1 LILLIEQMLTRQQP
15 RPTIPTLK
23 GHSSMIGE
31 TISHYRIIQKI
42 GAGGMGEVYRAH
54 DDQLNRDVAIKVL
67 NAKFSDSAHAKIN
80 LLREAQSA
88 SALNDPHICTI
99 YEIGEVNGHAFIV
112 MEFIE
117 GRPLKEL
124 IPSGGLPAA
133 LVIRYG
139 TQISAAL
146 AHAHDHNIIHRDV
159 KTSNVV
165 ITPTGQAKVLD
176 FGLAKQALDGHT
188 SEATLSAVEPGGL
201 AGTPAYMAPEILRGG
216 PADARSDVWALGVV
230 IYEMATGRLPFRGH
244 TVYEL
249 SAATLRE
256 PAAPLPPSLP
266 LALRVVIQRCLEKEP
281 GHRYQRAGE
290 VRAILE
296 AAQFDPDT
304 SLATSSDTHPALETK
319 PIAASRRTRMVWVVG
334 LLTAVLAAGLVALSV
349 SGIRRSHALKSG
361 PHLQS
366 LAVLPLDN
374 LSGDPSQQYFADGM
388 TDELITDLAQISGLH
403 VISRTSAMQYKDS
416 KKSLPQIAR
425 ELNVDG
431 VIEGTVERVG
441 DRVRIRAQLIDAA
454 TDRHVWAKSYE
465 RALSDIL
472 AMQDEVARGIASE
485 IQVVLTP
492 AERARLTSA
501 RAVNPQAHDALI
513 RGLYLDNQGEA
524 QKGLDSVKQAVAMDP
539 GYADARAALAQLY
552 IELGN
557 NSVVTP
563 GEAYPKAKSEALRA
577 IELDE
582 NLGEA
587 HEALAELHHYYD
599 WDFAAADREYRRALE
614 LKPGDAQILTKYA
627 FFLCHMGKHDDAI
640 RESKRAQDLD
650 PLSLLVRTNFGIMLH
665 YARRY
670 DDAIA
675 QYRKVLELEPKET
688 TQVRYQLARVYM
700 TKRMFPEALTEIAK
714 MRATDPS
721 DVALLSLLSIA
732 YGFEGKRKEA
742 TTIIYELKDKQ
753 RREYVRP
760 YILAE
765 DYAALGEKNEAMD
778 WLEKAYEERD
788 DWINWIKVDP
798 NLDVLRS
805 EPRFADLLRR
815 VGFPL

>member
-1 LILLIEQMLTRQQP
+1 
-15 RPTIPTLK
+15 
-23 GHSSMIGE
+23 MIGE
-31 TISHYRIIQKI
+31 TISHYRIMQKI

-54 DDQLNRDVAIKVL
+54 DDQLKRDVAIKIL
-67 NAKFSDSAHAKIN
+67 NAKFSVDARAKIN

-99 YEIGEVNGHAFIV
+99 YETGEVKGHAFIV

-117 GRPLKEL
+117 GRPLREV
-124 IPSGGLPAA
+124 IPAGGLPPA
-133 LVIRYG
+133 LVARYG

-146 AHAHDHNIIHRDV
+146 AHAHDHNIIHRDI

-176 FGLAKQALDGHT
+176 FGLAKQVMDVQTAET
-188 SEATLSAVEPGGL
+188 TLSAVTEPSL

-216 PADARSDVWALGVV
+216 LADARSDVWALGVV
-230 IYEMATGRLPFRGH
+230 IYEMATGRLPFHGH
-244 TVYEL
+244 TIYEL

-256 PAAPLPPSLP
+256 SPAPLPPSLP
-266 LALRVVIQRCLEKEP
+266 LPLRVVIQRCLEKEP

-296 AAQFDPDT
+296 APQFDPNN
-304 SLATSSDTHPALETK
+304 SLATSSSTPPASETK
-319 PIAASRRTRMVWVVG
+319 PIAASRRTRVVWTVG
-334 LLTAVLAAGLVALSV
+334 LLTAILAAGLVALTV
-349 SGIRRSHALKSG
+349 GGILHSRGLKSAT
-361 PHLQS
+361 HLQS

-388 TDELITDLAQISGLH
+388 TDELITDLSQISGLH
-403 VISRTSAMQYKDS
+403 VISRTSAMKYKDS
-416 KKSLPQIAR
+416 KKSLPQIAQ
-425 ELNVDG
+425 ELNVEG

-441 DRVRIRAQLIDAA
+441 DRVRIRAQLINAA

-465 RALSDIL
+465 RSLSDIL

-485 IQVVLTP
+485 IQVALTP
-492 AERARLTSA
+492 AERVRLTSA

-513 RGLYLDNQGEA
+513 RGLYLDNQGET
-524 QKGLDSVKQAVAMDP
+524 QKGFDSVQQAVAMDSD
-539 GYADARAALAQLY
+539 YAVAHAALAQLY

-557 NSVVTP
+557 NSDLPP
-563 GEAYPKAKSEALRA
+563 GEAYPKAKSEAVRA

-599 WDFAAADREYRRALE
+599 WDFAAADREYQRALE

-650 PLSLLVRTNFGIMLH
+650 PLSLPVKTNLGVMLH

-675 QYRKVLELEPKET
+675 QYRKVLELDSKET
-688 TQVRYQLARVYM
+688 TQARFQLARVYM
-700 TKRMFPEALTEIAK
+700 TKRMFPEAITEIAR
-714 MRATDPS
+714 MRATNPS
-721 DVALLSLLSIA
+721 DVNLMSLLVMA
-732 YGFEGKRKEA
+732 YGFEGKTKEA
-742 TTIIYELKDKQ
+742 TKLIYELKDKR
-753 RREYVRP
+753 RREYLRP

-798 NLDVLRS
+798 NLDVLRL
-805 EPRFADLLRR
+805 EPRFTALLRR
-815 VGFPL
+815 VGFLQ

>member
-1 LILLIEQMLTRQQP
+1 
-15 RPTIPTLK
+15 
-23 GHSSMIGE
+23 MIGE
-31 TISHYRIIQKI
+31 TISHYRIIQRI

-54 DDQLNRDVAIKVL
+54 DDQLKRDVAIKIL
-67 NAKFSDSAHAKIN
+67 NAKFSADAHAKIN

-117 GRPLKEL
+117 GRTLKAL
-124 IPSGGLPAA
+124 IPSGGLPPA
-133 LVIRYG
+133 LVARYG

-176 FGLAKQALDGHT
+176 FGLARQVTDVQTA
-188 SEATLSAVEPGGL
+188 EATLSAVTEPSL

-230 IYEMATGRLPFRGH
+230 IYEMATGRLPFHGH

-256 PAAPLPPSLP
+256 PLAPLPPRLP
-266 LALRVVIQRCLEKEP
+266 PALRVVIQRCLEKEA

-296 AAQFDPDT
+296 AGQFDPIT
-304 SLATSSDTHPALETK
+304 SLATSSGTPSVSETK
-319 PIAASRRTRMVWVVG
+319 PKHRRLIVWTAG
-334 LLTAVLAAGLVALSV
+334 LLTAILATGLIALTV

-361 PHLQS
+361 PQLQS
-366 LAVLPLDN
+366 LAVLPLEN

-388 TDELITDLAQISGLH
+388 TDELITDLSQISGLH

-454 TDRHVWAKSYE
+454 TDRHVSAKSYE

-485 IQVVLTP
+485 IQVALTP

-513 RGLYLDNQGEA
+513 RGLYLDDRGEQ
-524 QKGLDSVKQAVAMDP
+524 QKGFDSVKQAVAMDP
-539 GYADARAALAQLY
+539 GYAAAHAALAQFY

-557 NSVVTP
+557 GSHLPP
-563 GEAYPKAKSEALRA
+563 GDAYPKAKAEALRA

-587 HEALAELHHYYD
+587 HEALAALHHSYD
-599 WDFAAADREYRRALE
+599 WDFATADREYQRALE
-614 LKPGDAQILTKYA
+614 LKPGDPQILTNYA
-627 FFLCHMGKHDDAI
+627 YFLCHMGKHDDAI

-650 PLSLLVRTNFGIMLH
+650 PLSLPVRTNLGIMLH

-675 QYRKVLELEPKET
+675 QYRKVLELDPKDT
-688 TQVRYQLARVYM
+688 TWVRFQLARVYM
-700 TKRMFPEALTEIAK
+700 TKRMFPEALTEIAT
-714 MRATDPS
+714 MRAKAPS
-721 DVALLSLLSIA
+721 DVNLISLLA
-732 YGFEGKRKEA
+732 MDYGFEGKKKEA
-742 TTIIYELKDKQ
+742 TKVIYELKDKR
-753 RREYVRP
+753 RREYLRP

-805 EPRFADLLRR
+805 EPRFTALLRR
-815 VGFPL
+815 VGFPQ

>member
-1 LILLIEQMLTRQQP
+1 
-15 RPTIPTLK
+15 
-23 GHSSMIGE
+23 MIGE

-54 DDQLNRDVAIKVL
+54 DDHLKRDVAIKIL
-67 NAKFSDSAHAKIN
+67 NDKFSADARAKIN

-99 YEIGEVNGHAFIV
+99 YEIGEENGHAFIV

-117 GRPLKEL
+117 GHPLKEL
-124 IPSGGLPAA
+124 IPLGGLPPA
-133 LVIRYG
+133 LVVRYG

-165 ITPTGQAKVLD
+165 ITPTGHAKVLD
-176 FGLAKQALDGHT
+176 FGLAKQAIDVQI
-188 SEATLSAVEPGGL
+188 SEATLSAVTESGGL
-201 AGTPAYMAPEILRGG
+201 AGTPAYMAPEILRGA

-230 IYEMATGRLPFRGH
+230 IYEMATGRLPFHGH

-256 PAAPLPPSLP
+256 PPAPLPPSLP
-266 LALRVVIQRCLEKEP
+266 LPLRAVIQRCLEKEP

-296 AAQFDPDT
+296 AAQFDPNS
-304 SLATSSDTHPALETK
+304 SLATSSSTPPALATK
-319 PIAASRRTRMVWVVG
+319 PIAASRRTRVVWTAG
-334 LLTAVLAAGLVALSV
+334 LLTAILAAGLIALTV
-349 SGIRRSHALKSG
+349 GGILRSHALKSA

-416 KKSLPQIAR
+416 KKSLPQIAK

-441 DRVRIRAQLIDAA
+441 ERVRIRAQLIDAA

-472 AMQDEVARGIASE
+472 AMQDEVARGIANE
-485 IQVVLTP
+485 IQIALTP
-492 AERARLTSA
+492 AERARLTNA

-513 RGLYLDNQGEA
+513 RGLYLDNQAEM
-524 QKGLDSVKQAVAMDP
+524 QKGFDSVKQAVAMDP
-539 GYADARAALAQLY
+539 GYAEAHAALAQLY

-557 NSVVTP
+557 DSLLTP

-587 HEALAELHHYYD
+587 HDALAGLHHFYD
-599 WDFAAADREYRRALE
+599 WDFAAADREYQRALA
-614 LKPGDAQILTKYA
+614 LKPGDAHILSEYA

-640 RESKRAQDLD
+640 RDSKRAQDLD
-650 PLSLLVRTNFGIMLH
+650 PLSLPVGTNLAVMFH

-670 DDAIA
+670 DEAIT
-675 QYRKVLELEPKET
+675 QYRKVLELDAKDT
-688 TQVRYQLARVYM
+688 TEARFQLARVYI
-700 TKRMFPEALTEIAK
+700 TKRMFPEALAEITK
-714 MRATDPS
+714 MRAANPS
-721 DVALLSLLSIA
+721 DVNFMSLLAMA
-732 YGFEGKRKEA
+732 YGFEGKKKEA
-742 TTIIYELKDKQ
+742 TKLIYELKDKR
-753 RREYVRP
+753 RREYLRP

-805 EPRFADLLRR
+805 EPRFATLLRR

>member
-1 LILLIEQMLTRQQP
+1 
-15 RPTIPTLK
+15 
-23 GHSSMIGE
+23 MIGE

-54 DDQLNRDVAIKVL
+54 DDQLRRDVAIKIL
-67 NAKFSDSAHAKIN
+67 NAKFSPDARAKIN

-99 YEIGEVNGHAFIV
+99 YEIGEENDHAFIV

-117 GRPLKEL
+117 GRALREL
-124 IPSGGLPAA
+124 IPLGGLPSA
-133 LVIRYG
+133 LVARYG

-176 FGLAKQALDGHT
+176 FGLAKQAMDIH
-188 SEATLSAVEPGGL
+188 SAEATLSAVTEPSF

-216 PADARSDVWALGVV
+216 AADARSDVWALGVV
-230 IYEMATGRLPFRGH
+230 IYEMATGRLPFHGH

-256 PAAPLPPSLP
+256 PPAPLPPSLP
-266 LALRVVIQRCLEKEP
+266 LSLRAVIQRCLEKEP

-296 AAQFDPDT
+296 AAQFDPNS
-304 SLATSSDTHPALETK
+304 SLATSSSIPPALETK
-319 PIAASRRTRMVWVVG
+319 PIAASGRTRMVWTAG
-334 LLTAVLAAGLVALSV
+334 LTAILAAGLIALTV
-349 SGIRRSHALKSG
+349 GGILRSHALKSA

-416 KKSLPQIAR
+416 KKSLPQIAK

-485 IQVVLTP
+485 IQVALTP
-492 AERARLTSA
+492 AEHARLTNA

-513 RGLYLDNQGEA
+513 RGLYLDNQGET
-524 QKGLDSVKQAVAMDP
+524 QKGFDSVKQAVAMDP
-539 GYADARAALAQLY
+539 SYAVAHASLAQFY
-552 IELGN
+552 IELGS
-557 NSVVTP
+557 NSALSP

-577 IELDE
+577 VELDE

-599 WDFAAADREYRRALE
+599 WDFAAADREYQRALE
-614 LKPGDAQILTKYA
+614 LKPGDTHILTKYA
-627 FFLCHMGKHDDAI
+627 YFLCHMGKHDDAI
-640 RESKRAQDLD
+640 RDSKRAQDLD
-650 PLSLLVRTNFGIMLH
+650 PLSLPVKTNLGVMLH

-670 DDAIA
+670 DDAIT
-675 QYRKVLELEPKET
+675 QYRKVLELDPKGT
-688 TQVRYQLARVYM
+688 TEARFQLARVYM
-700 TKRMFPEALTEIAK
+700 TKQMFPEALAEIAK

-721 DVALLSLLSIA
+721 DVNYMSLLAMA
-732 YGFEGKRKEA
+732 YGLEGKTKEA
-742 TTIIYELKDKQ
+742 TKLIYELKDKR
-753 RREYVRP
+753 RREYLRP

-798 NLDVLRS
+798 NLDVVRS
-805 EPRFADLLRR
+805 EPRFTALLRR
-815 VGFPL
+815 VGFPQ

>member
-1 LILLIEQMLTRQQP
+1 
-15 RPTIPTLK
+15 
-23 GHSSMIGE
+23 MIGE

-54 DDQLNRDVAIKVL
+54 DDHLKRDVAIKVL
-67 NAKFSDSAHAKIN
+67 NAKFSADTHANIS

-124 IPSGGLPAA
+124 IPSGGLSAA
-133 LVIRYG
+133 LVARYG

-146 AHAHDHNIIHRDV
+146 AHAHDNNIIHRDV

-165 ITPTGQAKVLD
+165 ITSTGHAKVLD
-176 FGLAKQALDGHT
+176 FGLAKQAMHGQT
-188 SEATLSAVEPGGL
+188 SEATLSAVTEPGGL

-230 IYEMATGRLPFRGH
+230 IYEMATGRLPFHGH
-244 TVYEL
+244 TIYEL
-249 SAATLRE
+249 SSATLRE
-256 PAAPLPPSLP
+256 PPTSLPSSLP
-266 LALRVVIQRCLEKEP
+266 LVLRVVIQRCLEKEP

-296 AAQFDPDT
+296 AAQFDPNT
-304 SLATSSDTHPALETK
+304 SLATSSGTPSVSETK
-319 PIAASRRTRMVWVVG
+319 PIPPLRRTRIMWMVG
-334 LLTAVLAAGLVALSV
+334 LVSAILAAGLVALTV
-349 SGIRRSHALKSG
+349 SGIHRSHALKSG
-361 PHLQS
+361 PRLQS

-403 VISRTSAMQYKDS
+403 VISRTSAMRYKDS
-416 KKSLPQIAR
+416 KKPLPQIAK

-472 AMQDEVARGIASE
+472 AMQDEVARGIANE
-485 IQVVLTP
+485 IQVALTP
-492 AERARLTSA
+492 AEHARLTSA
-501 RAVNPQAHDALI
+501 RTVNPQAHDALI
-513 RGLYLDNQGEA
+513 RGLYLDNQGET
-524 QKGLDSVKQAVAMDP
+524 QTGFDSVQQAVAIDS
-539 GYADARAALAQLY
+539 GYAVAHAALAQLY

-557 NSVVTP
+557 NSDLAP
-563 GEAYPKAKSEALRA
+563 QEAYPKAKAEALRA

-587 HEALAELHHYYD
+587 HEALAELHHFYD
-599 WDFAAADREYRRALE
+599 WDFAAADREYQRALE
-614 LKPGDAQILTKYA
+614 LKPGDTHILTKYA
-627 FFLCHMGKHDDAI
+627 YFLCHMGKHDDAI
-640 RESKRAQDLD
+640 RDSKTAQDLD
-650 PLSLLVRTNFGIMLH
+650 PLSLPVKTNLGVMLH

-670 DDAIA
+670 DDAIT
-675 QYRKVLELEPKET
+675 QYRKVLELDPKGT
-688 TQVRYQLARVYM
+688 TEARFQLARVYM
-700 TKRMFPEALTEIAK
+700 TKQMFPEALAEIAK

-721 DVALLSLLSIA
+721 DVNYMSLLAMA
-732 YGFEGKRKEA
+732 YGLEGKKKEA
-742 TTIIYELKDKQ
+742 TKLIYELKDK
-753 RREYVRP
+753 RRRAYLRP

-765 DYAALGEKNEAMD
+765 DYAALGEKDEAMD

-788 DWINWIKVDP
+788 DWINWTKVDP

-805 EPRFADLLRR
+805 EPRFVTLLHR
-815 VGFPL
+815 VGLTQ